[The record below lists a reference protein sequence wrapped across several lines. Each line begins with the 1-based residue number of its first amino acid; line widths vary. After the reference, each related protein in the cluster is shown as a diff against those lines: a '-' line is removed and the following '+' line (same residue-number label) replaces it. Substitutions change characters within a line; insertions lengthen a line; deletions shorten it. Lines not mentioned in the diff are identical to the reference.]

1 LIYCALHILRRQP
14 AALRSEKSGIFYAKS
29 YAFATQNVP
38 FGLSKRMLSWREK
51 CLFCII
57 ITPKRKQMLTK
68 QHPTPCPFNF
78 H

>member
-1 LIYCALHILRRQP
+1 LRFTYFTP
-14 AALRSEKSGIFYAKS
+14 STGSFKKWKSGIFYAKS

-38 FGLSKRMLSWREK
+38 FEHSKRMLSRHKK
-51 CLFCII
+51 CLLCII

-68 QHPTPCPFNF
+68 QHPTPYPFNL